1 MFLIITFISLGV
13 SCIGCL
19 IWSNVTQNKTL
30 ETILVTISFMC
41 VLFAFVTLGFVAS
54 LPERDTAEA
63 AKIEVSEGEQILEVV
78 PIETSSNITVTTES
92 LTNEQ
97 LIKML
102 IDKWNGVLPDT
113 INITIG
119 CSSEGE

>member
-78 PIETSSNITVTTES
+78 PIEGVSITIPESVTTED
-92 LTNEQ
+92 
-97 LIKML
+97 LIKAF